1 MQIDIL
7 TIFPQMFTGPLSES
21 MLKHAQEKRLLQIN
35 IHDLRQWSTDK
46 HHSVDAP
53 PYGGGAGMVMRADV
67 IDNAV
72 SDLSKKA
79 GGKVKVILLDTKGKL
94 FTQGIAEA
102 FSKEEHLILIA
113 GHYEGVDHRV
123 HDYIADEVVSI
134 GNYVLTG
141 GELPAMVVIDA
152 VSRLI
157 PGVLGNPESLTEES
171 HSQEFATEYPQYTR
185 PEEYQGWKVPEVLLS
200 GNHAQIKIW
209 REDTAKK

>member
-1 MQIDIL
+1 M
-7 TIFPQMFTGPLSES
+7 
-21 MLKHAQEKRLLQIN
+21 
-35 IHDLRQWSTDK
+35 
-46 HHSVDAP
+46 
-53 PYGGGAGMVMRADV
+53 
-67 IDNAV
+67 
-72 SDLSKKA
+72 
-79 GGKVKVILLDTKGKL
+79 
-94 FTQGIAEA
+94 
-102 FSKEEHLILIA
+102 
-113 GHYEGVDHRV
+113 
-123 HDYIADEVVSI
+123 
-134 GNYVLTG
+134 TG